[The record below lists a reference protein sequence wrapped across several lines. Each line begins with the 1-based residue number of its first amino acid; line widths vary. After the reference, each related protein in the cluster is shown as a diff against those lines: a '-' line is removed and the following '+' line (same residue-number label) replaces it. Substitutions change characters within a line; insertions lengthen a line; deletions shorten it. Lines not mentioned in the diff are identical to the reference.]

1 MNDRTPSSGRR
12 GTRRGTHR
20 RRYTALALAAA
31 CLTAAAACAPGSTS
45 GSGDAADK
53 TAGPVST
60 DPAKAGKVTLTV
72 WDQNTEAGSDGS
84 TKALNDAFMKK
95 YPNVTIKRVSRSFA
109 DLKTTLK
116 LAMSSANPPDVVQAN
131 QGYPD
136 MGTFV
141 KARLLQPV
149 DRYAKAYG
157 WDAAYP
163 AQLLDLNRFSADGK
177 TWKTGNLYGV
187 SQTGEIVG
195 VYYNRAKLKSL
206 GLKPP
211 QTLADF
217 QTALAKSKASGL
229 LPLSYGNADK
239 SPGIHLLGVVQALTA
254 GKSEVRKLV
263 FSEGAKWTG
272 SGTVKAATVLR
283 DWAEK
288 GYLTKGFNGQSKD
301 QAATAFAK
309 GKSLFLVD
317 GTWQAAGLATQMGGA
332 DKLGFTALAPKAGD
346 TPVTQGGE
354 GLAWAV
360 TSKSK
365 HPDVAAA
372 YIDFLVNDAGMKVSA
387 DNGNL
392 PALPPASY
400 SPRSGTVHADVLAAW
415 KSVSEKDGL
424 LPYLDYTTP
433 TFYDTLTAAVQE
445 LMAGQISP
453 DKFGQTLQTDHDSF
467 LKSR

>member
-1 MNDRTPSSGRR
+1 MNDRTPSSRR
-12 GTRRGTHR
+12 HGTRR
-20 RRYTALALAAA
+20 RRYAAVALAAA
-31 CLTAAAACAPGSTS
+31 CLTAAAACAPGSSS
-45 GSGDAADK
+45 GSGSGADK
-53 TAGPVST
+53 SAGPVST

-72 WDQNTEAGSDGS
+72 WDQNTDPGTDDS
-84 TKALNDAFMKK
+84 TKALNKAFMEK
-95 YPNVTIKRVSRSFA
+95 YPNVTVKRVSRSFA

-116 LAMSSANPPDVVQAN
+116 LALSSANPPDVVQAN

-141 KARLLQPV
+141 KAQLLQPV
-149 DRYAKAYG
+149 DRYAKTYH
-157 WDAAYP
+157 WDTAYP
-163 AQLLDLNRFSADGK
+163 AQLLDLNRFSSDGK
-177 TWKTGNLYGV
+177 TWKTGSLYGV

-195 VYYNRAKLKSL
+195 VYYNKAKLKSL

-217 QTALAKSKASGL
+217 QTALAKAKASGL

-283 DWAEK
+283 DWAKK

-301 QAATAFAK
+301 QAAAAFAE

-317 GTWQAAGLATQMGGA
+317 GTWQAAGLATKMGA
-332 DKLGFTALAPKAGD
+332 EKLGFTALSPKAGD

-372 YIDFLVNDAGMKVSA
+372 YINFLVDENGMKLSA
-387 DNGNL
+387 DYGNL

-415 KSVSEKDGL
+415 RSVSEKDGL

-453 DKFGQTLQTDHDSF
+453 EKFGQTLQTDHDSF